1 MPQPLLSADL
11 FVREIAHQ
19 VGFTLPGKNPCDT
32 AKALEELGYIQ
43 KANNAFEKTSIGQKS
58 LIEQS
63 ILTLTT
69 EVIDQIQGSS
79 SLGTE
84 RYKCY
89 ECKQLKSA
97 GHFGPRFQSEKL
109 EGERHRGSTSPCK
122 NCLARYHATQANI
135 YR

>member
-11 FVREIAHQ
+11 LVKEIAYQ
-19 VGFTLPGKNPCDT
+19 VGFTLPGKNPCDI
-32 AKALEELGYIQ
+32 ANALEELGYIQ

-84 RYKCY
+84 RYICY

>member
-1 MPQPLLSADL
+1 MPQPLLNADL
-11 FVREIAHQ
+11 FVKEIAYQ
-19 VGFTLPGKNPCDT
+19 VGFNLPGKNPCDI
-32 AKALEELGYIQ
+32 ANALEELGYIQ

-109 EGERHRGSTSPCK
+109 EGEMHRGSASPCK
-122 NCLARYHATQANI
+122 NCLARYHPTQANI

>member
-11 FVREIAHQ
+11 FVREIAYQ

-89 ECKQLKSA
+89 ECKRLKSA
-97 GHFGPRFQSEKL
+97 GHFGPRFQTEIL
-109 EGERHRGSTSPCK
+109 EGEMHRGSLSTCN
-122 NCLARYHATQANI
+122 NCLARHHANQANK
-135 YR
+135 

>member
-11 FVREIAHQ
+11 FVKEIAYQ
-19 VGFTLPGKNPCDT
+19 VGFTLPGKNPCDI
-32 AKALEELGYIQ
+32 ANALEELGYIQ

-84 RYKCY
+84 LYKCY
-89 ECKQLKSA
+89 ECKQLKPA
-97 GHFGPRFQSEKL
+97 GHFGPIFQSEKL
-109 EGERHRGSTSPCK
+109 EGERHRGSISPCK

>member
-11 FVREIAHQ
+11 FVREIAYQ
-19 VGFTLPGKNPCDT
+19 VGFTLPGKNPSDT
-32 AKALEELGYIQ
+32 AKALEKLNYIQ
-43 KANNAFEKTSIGQKS
+43 RVNNAFEKTSIGQKS
-58 LIEQS
+58 LIEKS

-69 EVIDQIQGSS
+69 EVIGQIQAGAV
-79 SLGTE
+79 LGTE
-84 RYKCY
+84 RYRCY
-89 ECKQLKSA
+89 ICHQLKSA

-109 EGERHRGSTSPCK
+109 EGEMHRGSASPCK